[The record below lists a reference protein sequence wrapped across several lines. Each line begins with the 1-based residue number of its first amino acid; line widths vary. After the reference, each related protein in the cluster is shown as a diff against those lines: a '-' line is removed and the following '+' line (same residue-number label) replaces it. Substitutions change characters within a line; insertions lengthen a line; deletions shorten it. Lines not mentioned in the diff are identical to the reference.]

1 MHRKERVGKGNE
13 KLTVQRERAGKDV
26 QQVKV
31 SASNRLLVLK
41 YWSSQKPE
49 TSVFVGTARE
59 RFKEKGKADLKTQ
72 TIQC

>member
-31 SASNRLLVLK
+31 PASNRLLVLK

-49 TSVFVGTARE
+49 TSVFVGAAGE
-59 RFKEKGKADLKTQ
+59 KFKEKGKADLKTQ